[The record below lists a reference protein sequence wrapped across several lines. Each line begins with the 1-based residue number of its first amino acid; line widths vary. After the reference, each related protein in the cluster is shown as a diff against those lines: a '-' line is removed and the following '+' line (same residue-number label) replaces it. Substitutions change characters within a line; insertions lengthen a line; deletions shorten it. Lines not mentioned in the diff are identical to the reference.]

1 MPFPVGVPSLFY
13 SGSEDTVMCSHHSV
27 LYFLGISSD
36 SGVLL
41 FSGVVPDHRTGHP
54 PMVEEERCVSR

>member
-1 MPFPVGVPSLFY
+1 
-13 SGSEDTVMCSHHSV
+13 MCSHHSV
-27 LYFLGISSD
+27 LYFLGISSN